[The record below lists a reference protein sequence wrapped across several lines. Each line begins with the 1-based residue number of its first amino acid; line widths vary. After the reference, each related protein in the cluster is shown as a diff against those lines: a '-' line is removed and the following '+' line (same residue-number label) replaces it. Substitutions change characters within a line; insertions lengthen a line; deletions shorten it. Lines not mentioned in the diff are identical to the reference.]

1 MRGDSRTAG
10 GGGKQTAERAR
21 EVPEKAEV
29 MKGEEEEV
37 GKMRGKS
44 KHLRTLMGL
53 GSIPRRRNQTETVVF
68 ARSVSGVNH
77 VTLFG
82 ILVLFR
88 FVFQTVLS
96 TEC

>member
-1 MRGDSRTAG
+1 
-10 GGGKQTAERAR
+10 
-21 EVPEKAEV
+21 

-53 GSIPRRRNQTETVVF
+53 GSIPRCRNQTETLVF
-68 ARSVSGVNH
+68 ARSASSGTFV
-77 VTLFG
+77 G

-88 FVFQTVLS
+88 FVFQTVLA